1 MRIITVYEH
10 DLLLVE
16 DTRNGVTFEQRHF
29 DSLADRLGKKD
40 ESSFPFYSLVKYHR
54 KDGIKFKQF
63 VGAIQV
69 GDLTIEILPK
79 TDSGAG
85 AENKWRSIL
94 LYMLSKVYNLQIR
107 SESFTPQHLRHSTIL
122 DFVVLRFL
130 DETERILHQGLVK
143 TYRNLNENSTALKGK
158 LLIQQQIT
166 KNSVHQERFY
176 VRHTVYDRSHI
187 MNRILRQTLV
197 CLSYYSKNPVI
208 CQRANT
214 YLSYFPEL
222 DPVAVD
228 EEVFARLVFSRK
240 TDGYRDAMALAE
252 LILFNNMPDLQ
263 TGKKDTLALL
273 FDMNRLWEK
282 FVYVTLRHY
291 LDQQLYTV
299 RDQVSRLFWKTR
311 TIRPDI
317 VIDSPKGK
325 VILDTKWKT
334 PADSPSD
341 NDLHQMYVYFRY
353 FHASKVALIYP
364 SPAGMPPPPGVTGLF
379 SDGTNTPCSSINLPV
394 PNWNGNG
401 DGKIWQQSIANIVEN
416 WLKS

>member
-10 DLLLVE
+10 EMLLV
-16 DTRNGVTFEQRHF
+16 DDAPNGVAFEQRHF
-29 DSLADRLGKKD
+29 NSLADRLGKKD
-40 ESSFPFYSLVKYHR
+40 ESSFPFYSLVKYHH
-54 KDGIKFKQF
+54 KDGVKFKQY

-85 AENKWRSIL
+85 AEKKWRSIL

-107 SESFTPQHLRHSTIL
+107 SESIAPQHLRHSTIL

-130 DETERILHQGLVK
+130 DETEHILHQGLVK
-143 TYRNLNENSTALKGK
+143 TYRSLNENSTALKGK
-158 LLIQQQIT
+158 LLLQQQIT
-166 KNSVHQERFY
+166 KNVVHQERFY

-187 MNRILRQTLV
+187 MNRIIRQTLV
-197 CLSYYSKNPVI
+197 CLSSYSKNPAI
-208 CQRANT
+208 CQRANI
-214 YLSYFPEL
+214 YLSCFPDL
-222 DPVAVD
+222 DPVPINED
-228 EEVFARLVFSRK
+228 IFTRLVFNRK

-263 TGKKDTLALL
+263 TGRKDTLALL

-282 FVYVTLRHY
+282 FVFVTLRRY
-291 LDQQLYTV
+291 LDPRLYSV
-299 RDQVSRLFWKTR
+299 KDQVSRLFWKTR

-317 VIDSPKGK
+317 VINGPNGLA
-325 VILDTKWKT
+325 ILDTKWKR

-353 FHASKVALIYP
+353 FNAKKVALIYP
-364 SPAGMPPPPGVTGLF
+364 SPAGMPPPPGITGLF
-379 SDGTNTPCSSINLPV
+379 VDGTNTPCSSINLPV
-394 PNWNGNG
+394 PDWNGNG
-401 DGKIWQQSIANIVEN
+401 NGQAWQQDLAKVVEN
-416 WLKS
+416 WL